1 MPIPGASSRC
11 AFLMVPQNAILK
23 MHTFGKMNMN
33 TTSTR
38 PAWVEVDLQAIVEN
52 LKAVRHKV
60 GQRKIMGTVKANAYG
75 HGLVE
80 MAKLLEAEGIDMLG
94 VSILDE
100 AMHLRQAEIRS
111 PILIMGTI
119 LAEEAER
126 AVELDVRLTLNSFKV
141 AESINEA
148 GRKQDRVI
156 KAHVKIDTGMGRF
169 GELPDNA
176 VDYLSRLRTLE
187 HLQIEGIYTHF
198 PIADQQNDPFT
209 RGQIETFARI
219 VNTLEGKGFHIPIR
233 HAANSSAIL
242 NYPESY
248 FTMVRPG
255 DTIYGLYPSDK
266 VDKGLPLKP
275 ALSWKS
281 RVLIVKQIP
290 KDWSV
295 SYGRTY
301 IAPEEKKIA
310 IIPVGYADGYNRH
323 LSNTGQVLI
332 HGQRVPIIGL
342 VCMDQFMVDVTDI
355 PDVTIGDEVVL
366 IGRQGEENI
375 TADELAQELGTI
387 NYEIICG
394 INCRVPRVY
403 IK

>member
-1 MPIPGASSRC
+1 
-11 AFLMVPQNAILK
+11 
-23 MHTFGKMNMN
+23 MHTFGKKNMN
-33 TTSTR
+33 TTPTR
-38 PAWVEVDLQAIVEN
+38 PAWVEVDLKAIAGN
-52 LKAVRHKV
+52 LKTVRERV
-60 GQRKIMGTVKANAYG
+60 GHRKIMGTVKANGYG

-80 MAKLLEAEGIDMLG
+80 VAKCLEAEGIDMLG

-100 AMHLRQAEIRS
+100 AMHLRRAKIRS

-126 AVELDVRLTLNSFKV
+126 AVELDVRPTLNSFKV
-141 AESINEA
+141 AESINDA
-148 GRKQDRVI
+148 GKKYQRVI
-156 KAHVKIDTGMGRF
+156 KTHVKIDTGMGRF

-176 VDYLSRLRTLE
+176 VEYFSRLRTLE
-187 HLQIEGIYTHF
+187 HLQAEGIYTHF
-198 PIADQQNDPFT
+198 PSADEQNDPFT

-219 VNTLEGKGFHIPIR
+219 IDMLEEKGFHIPIR

-255 DTIYGLYPSDK
+255 DTLYGLYPSDK
-266 VDKGLPLKP
+266 VDRSLLLKP

-281 RVLIVKQIP
+281 RILTMKQVP
-290 KDWSV
+290 KGWSV

-301 IAPEEKKIA
+301 IAPGEKRIA

-323 LSNTGQVLI
+323 LSNTGQVLVR
-332 HGQRVPIIGL
+332 GQKAPIVGL
-342 VCMDQFMVDVTDI
+342 VCMDQFMIDVTDV
-355 PDVTIGDEVVL
+355 DGVAIGDEVVL
-366 IGRQGEENI
+366 IGKQGDEEI
-375 TADELAQELGTI
+375 TADEMAKALGTI